1 MGQATVITLA
11 SIGALIPAYLAVVFA
26 LVPAD
31 RALAQATHRLDALP
45 RVMVNRYA
53 TFALFAG
60 AAALSGDMTVIA
72 ATFAILAVP
81 GLGDTLIY
89 ARAGHSYVKHLAAG
103 LGALIVSA
111 LALFAASTGVL

>member
-1 MGQATVITLA
+1 MGQGTVITLA
-11 SIGALIPAYLAVVFA
+11 AIGALIPAYLAAVFGLA
-26 LVPAD
+26 PAE
-31 RALAQATHRLDALP
+31 RALAQATHRAEQLP

-53 TFALFAG
+53 SFALFAA
-60 AAALSGDMTVIA
+60 AAALSGDMAVTA

-103 LGALIVSA
+103 LCALIVSA
-111 LALFAASTGVL
+111 LALSAASTGVH